1 MSTVNFNDLFVSRLI
16 AELPSSLEAL
26 VRSVMQNQIVHLN
39 LSDNAFGPR
48 GIPAFDFL
56 FKAMPS
62 LKTLKITNCG
72 LGPEGGEMIAAALAE
87 NKELR
92 LAHFSAGR
100 DRLENKGITAIA
112 GVLGGHMAGSLEV
125 IEVPQNGIKKDGMMA
140 LLEALKANASSLREV
155 YLHDN
160 WIKQQAID
168 RLVEFVLKAERLERL
183 NISDSTMGTA
193 GVLLLAKAISTN
205 PALGKSLKYFGSNYN
220 EVESSK
226 VSKRILDI
234 FLSDLFEVLETL
246 EFRGN
251 SLGRKA
257 AQEYIAKF
265 EAKGCKL
272 VFFDE
277 EEEDDEDADEDDED
291 DDAEEGADEDDLIA
305 KLEKLKI

>member
-1 MSTVNFNDLFVSRLI
+1 
-16 AELPSSLEAL
+16 
-26 VRSVMQNQIVHLN
+26 
-39 LSDNAFGPR
+39 
-48 GIPAFDFL
+48 
-56 FKAMPS
+56 
-62 LKTLKITNCG
+62 
-72 LGPEGGEMIAAALAE
+72 
-87 NKELR
+87 
-92 LAHFSAGR
+92 
-100 DRLENKGITAIA
+100 
-112 GVLGGHMAGSLEV
+112 
-125 IEVPQNGIKKDGMMA
+125 MMA

-193 GVLLLAKAISTN
+193 GVLLLAKALSTN
-205 PALGKSLKYFGSNYN
+205 PALGKSLKYLGSNYN

-234 FLSDLFEVLETL
+234 FLSDFFEALETV

-251 SLGRKA
+251 SLSRKA

-265 EAKGCKL
+265 ETKGCKL

-277 EEEDDEDADEDDED
+277 EEEDDEDADEEDED
-291 DDAEEGADEDDLIA
+291 DDAEEGADDDDLIA